1 MKRRLIGY
9 WIATGLLGLIMGVSG
24 VLALSHRPGYAQ
36 ALAHLGYPRYFS
48 NLLGVGKLAGVVVL
62 LAPGM
67 ARWKEWAYAAF
78 GVVVVS
84 AAYSHFQSGDGWLR
98 AAEPLLVAG
107 TALVIS
113 YRLRPA
119 DRRLAG
125 FSSANLTGEDALNK
139 GAWKVRE
146 VS

>member
-1 MKRRLIGY
+1 MKRRLVGY
-9 WIATGLLGLIMGVSG
+9 WIATGLLGLIMGISG

-62 LAPGM
+62 LAPGA

-125 FSSANLTGEDALNK
+125 FSNANSVGEDNFGK
-139 GAWKVRE
+139 DAWKVRE

>member
-1 MKRRLIGY
+1 M
-9 WIATGLLGLIMGVSG
+9 
-24 VLALSHRPGYAQ
+24 
-36 ALAHLGYPRYFS
+36 
-48 NLLGVGKLAGVVVL
+48 L
-62 LAPGM
+62 LAPRL

-84 AAYSHFQSGDGWLR
+84 AAYSHLESGDGWLR
-98 AAEPLLVAG
+98 ASEPLLVAG

-119 DRRLAG
+119 DRRLAAL
-125 FSSANLTGEDALNK
+125 SSTEPAGEDAL
-139 GAWKVRE
+139 GDGGWKVRE